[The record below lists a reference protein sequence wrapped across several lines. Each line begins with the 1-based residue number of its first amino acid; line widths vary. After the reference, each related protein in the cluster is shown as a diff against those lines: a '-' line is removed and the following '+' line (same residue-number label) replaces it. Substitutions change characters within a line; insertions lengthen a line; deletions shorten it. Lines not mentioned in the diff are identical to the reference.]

1 MDPSVKYVTGR
12 RTVDAW
18 PKVNIIIASYNFL

>member
-12 RTVDAW
+12 RTVDVW